1 VEPEDDSNKT
11 YMTTKNFFHLF
22 FPPHQVFHL
31 VVCMQIPKINWF
43 KVAFFLALLG
53 VIATCGISFH
63 AKRYWDAVM
72 LLFVGVAG
80 ITLLFYVGF
89 TPLAVAVGYL
99 TLIGMYVL
107 IDLIII
113 LYHSKEY
120 QNFLSR
126 EKGRRTF
133 LHEVVLVCAPIF
145 CSFLVALTIII
156 YRRESNKP
164 VRAGRGS
171 IIERTFTISE
181 DLKKEEDKPLI
192 EDYL

>member
-1 VEPEDDSNKT
+1 
-11 YMTTKNFFHLF
+11 
-22 FPPHQVFHL
+22 
-31 VVCMQIPKINWF
+31 MQIPKINWF
-43 KVAFFLALLG
+43 KVAFFLAVLG

-72 LLFVGVAG
+72 LLFIGIAGVS
-80 ITLLFYVGF
+80 LLFYVGF
-89 TPLAVAVGYL
+89 IPLMKTVGFL

-126 EKGRRTF
+126 DKGRRTF

-145 CSFLVALTIII
+145 CSFLVALTIMI
-156 YRRESNKP
+156 YRRDSARP
-164 VRAGRGS
+164 VTVGPGG
-171 IIERTFTISE
+171 ILERTFTIAD
-181 DLKKEEDKPLI
+181 DLKKKDEDKPLI

>member
-1 VEPEDDSNKT
+1 MTIEKFFLRPQNTPSN
-11 YMTTKNFFHLF
+11 HLDF
-22 FPPHQVFHL
+22 RMH
-31 VVCMQIPKINWF
+31 IPRINWF
-43 KVAFFLALLG
+43 KVAFFLSVLG

-72 LLFVGVAG
+72 LLFIGLSG
-80 ITLLFYVGF
+80 ISLLFYIGF
-89 TPLAVAVGYL
+89 TPLAGTIGYL

-126 EKGRRTF
+126 DKGRRTF

-145 CSFLVALTIII
+145 CSFLVILTVLI
-156 YRRESNKP
+156 YRRESAIP
-164 VRAGRGS
+164 FRIAPGGL
-171 IIERTFTISE
+171 IERTFTFAPP
-181 DLKKEEDKPLI
+181 DDAKKDEDKPLI

>member
-1 VEPEDDSNKT
+1 
-11 YMTTKNFFHLF
+11 
-22 FPPHQVFHL
+22 
-31 VVCMQIPKINWF
+31 MQIPKINWF

-72 LLFVGVAG
+72 LLFIGIAGVS
-80 ITLLFYVGF
+80 LLFYAGF
-89 TPLAVAVGYL
+89 TPLAKTIGYL

-156 YRRESNKP
+156 YRKESIRRMRIGP
-164 VRAGRGS
+164 GG
-171 IIERTFTISE
+171 IFERTFTIAE
-181 DLKKEEDKPLI
+181 DHTKKDEDKPLI

>member
-1 VEPEDDSNKT
+1 
-11 YMTTKNFFHLF
+11 MR
-22 FPPHQVFHL
+22 
-31 VVCMQIPKINWF
+31 IPQINWF
-43 KVAFFLALLG
+43 KVGFFLALLG
-53 VIATCGISFH
+53 VSATCGISFH

-72 LLFVGVAG
+72 LLFIALAG
-80 ITLLFYVGF
+80 MSLLFYVGF
-89 TPLAVAVGYL
+89 TPLAKTVGYL

-156 YRRESNKP
+156 YRREL
-164 VRAGRGS
+164 VRTPGRAAGG
-171 IIERTFTISE
+171 IIQRTFTIS
-181 DLKKEEDKPLI
+181 DNTMKKDEDKPLI

>member
-1 VEPEDDSNKT
+1 V
-11 YMTTKNFFHLF
+11 
-22 FPPHQVFHL
+22 
-31 VVCMQIPKINWF
+31 
-43 KVAFFLALLG
+43 
-53 VIATCGISFH
+53 GI
-63 AKRYWDAVM
+63 
-72 LLFVGVAG
+72 AG

-145 CSFLVALTIII
+145 CCFLVALTIII
-156 YRRESNKP
+156 YRRETTKP

-192 EDYL
+192 ENYL